1 VTLAAHLRARLTA
14 AMKARDPV
22 AMSALRSALGALDN
36 AQAVDLDQAPS
47 AQLGVIAGG
56 VAGVGKGDV
65 ARKELSFDEQ
75 LAVLGQEIAER
86 RALADRYDGLG
97 QQDEAERLRAEAVV
111 LESARQS
118 AHRSSSDSPP

>member
-1 VTLAAHLRARLTA
+1 
-14 AMKARDPV
+14 MKARDPV
-22 AMSALRSALGALDN
+22 AMRALRSALGALDN
-36 AQAVDLDQAPS
+36 AQAVDLSQAPS

-56 VAGVGKGDV
+56 VAGVGTGDV
-65 ARKELSFDEQ
+65 ARRALSFDEQ

-86 RALADRYDGLG
+86 RALADCYDGLG